1 MADKIR
7 DLLYRSLDDELSL
20 EERRILDKA
29 LKESEELRHEWEQ
42 IKAQRQAIAE
52 SSPASFGALFPE
64 LVMSRIESLG
74 QGKNG
79 FESFYDTLLL
89 VFRRFAIIGAAIL
102 LLLLIYN
109 FKAGDALSTDEI
121 FYASDAAIEKII
133 DHLPLF

>member
-7 DLLYRSLDDELSL
+7 DLLYRSLDDELRL

-42 IKAQRQAIAE
+42 IKAQRLAITE
-52 SSPASFGALFPE
+52 SSPASFGILFPE
-64 LVMSRIESLG
+64 RVMSRIESLG
-74 QGKNG
+74 QKKNG

-133 DHLPLF
+133 DLPLF